1 MEPETQIEKEVLRMY
16 TFKPTPLTDDKDEM
30 ETVIATSLSAAV
42 QKNPEMLTWY
52 LHSITK

>member
-1 MEPETQIEKEVLRMY
+1 MQTATQIEKEVLRMY
-16 TFKPTPLTDDKDEM
+16 TFKPTPLTEDKDEM
-30 ETVIATSLSAAV
+30 QTVIATSLATAV

>member
-1 MEPETQIEKEVLRMY
+1 METTTQIEKEVLRMY

-30 ETVIATSLSAAV
+30 ETVIATSLAAAV